1 MMGKKTK
8 IVCTLGPASNT
19 PEMVEK
25 LAKEG
30 MNIVR
35 CNFSHEDHKTH
46 GERIDMIREV
56 SERIG
61 INLAVMLDTKG
72 PEIRCGVFKNG
83 SAEFTKGDVVR
94 ICRQEIEGDHEHFH
108 IACPELFD
116 DVVPG
121 DYILIDDG
129 KMRLTILENN
139 GEEMTCRIE
148 NSGVIKTRKGCNV
161 PNVKLSMPFI
171 SEKDDSDIRF
181 GCEKDVDFIAA
192 SFVRRADDVLA
203 IRKILIEMGKPNIQI
218 IAKIENQEGVDNLDS
233 ILEVADGV
241 MVARGDM
248 GVEVAPQLV
257 PIYQKRIIHKANDMG
272 KPVITATHML
282 ESMMSNPRPTR
293 AEASDVANAVL
304 DGSDAVMLSGESAA
318 GEYPVEAVRT
328 MATIAAAAE
337 SIIPY
342 RERLSHSIQSS
353 HKTIQ
358 DAIGIA
364 VSDATLTL
372 DNVGAVVV
380 FTQGGTTARRIS
392 KYRPSVPILAVT
404 FTKSTQRKLEAYWGV
419 IPIFSDIQNE
429 MTNDDELAS
438 TIAKGYGLK
447 PGQLIIMSAGY
458 PTGEGSANMMKII
471 EVK

>member
-1 MMGKKTK
+1 MLGKKTK

-61 INLAVMLDTKG
+61 INLAIMLDTKG
-72 PEIRCGVFKNG
+72 PEIRCGIFKDG
-83 SAEFTKGDVVR
+83 KADFLKGDIVK
-94 ICRQEIEGDHEHFH
+94 ICRAEIEGTHERFH
-108 IACPELFD
+108 IACPELFE
-116 DVVPG
+116 DVKAG
-121 DYILIDDG
+121 NYILIDDG
-129 KMRLTILENN
+129 KMRLTILEND
-139 GEEMTCRIE
+139 GQELTCRVE
-148 NSGVIKTRKGCNV
+148 NSGTIKTRKGCNV

-171 SEKDDSDIRF
+171 SEKDDADIRF

-192 SFVRRADDVLA
+192 SFVRRAEDVLA
-203 IRKILIEMGKPNIQI
+203 IRKILIEMGKPTIQI
-218 IAKIENQEGVDNLDS
+218 IAKIENQEGFDNLES

-241 MVARGDM
+241 MVARGDL
-248 GVEVAPQLV
+248 GVEVQTQYV
-257 PIYQKRIIHKANDMG
+257 PIYQKTIIHKANEMG

-282 ESMMSNPRPTR
+282 ESMMANPRPTR
-293 AEASDVANAVL
+293 AERATLQRGS
-304 DGSDAVMLSGESAA
+304 GCSDAIMLSVKARPA
-318 GEYPVEAVRT
+318 NIRCEAVRT
-328 MATIAAAAE
+328 MATIAEAVE
-337 SIIPY
+337 KIIPY
-342 RERLSHSIQSS
+342 RERLDHSIKSS
-353 HKTIQ
+353 RKTVQ

-364 VSDATLTL
+364 VSRCDA
-372 DNVGAVVV
+372 DA
-380 FTQGGTTARRIS
+380 AERRCGC
-392 KYRPSVPILAVT
+392 RLHPRRHHGEANLQVQTVRPILAVT

-419 IPIFSDIQNE
+419 TPIFSDIQNE
-429 MTNDDELAS
+429 LTNDDELAS

-471 EVK
+471 EIK